1 MSDAQS
7 KATIKYVKKNYDR
20 VEVRF
25 RKEEE
30 IPKKIK
36 IHCEKYNY
44 RDEYNR
50 PNKSMLFKSR
60 CFSGSSATFLVLA
73 KATYPSKA
81 SATLWHWV
89 STRALSQRTAT
100 A

>member
-50 PNKSMLFKSR
+50 PNKSMLFRKALDTQMKVD
-60 CFSGSSATFLVLA
+60 SGEYELV
-73 KATYPSKA
+73 K
-81 SATLWHWV
+81 
-89 STRALSQRTAT
+89 RG
-100 A
+100 